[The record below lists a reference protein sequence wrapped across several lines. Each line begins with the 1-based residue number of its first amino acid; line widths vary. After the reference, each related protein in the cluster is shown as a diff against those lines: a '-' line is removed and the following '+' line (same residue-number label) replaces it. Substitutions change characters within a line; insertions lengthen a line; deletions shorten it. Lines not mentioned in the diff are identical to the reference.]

1 MADEKDTSS
10 ATVVLAL
17 LSGAAIGA
25 LAALLLAPQSG
36 EQTQRKIRGLAKKAG
51 KGLRDVSVQAE
62 DAWEDVIEQGRE
74 ILQDSQP
81 ILSKAIEAGRK
92 AMHRE
97 RKRPSGKK
105 EK

>member
-51 KGLRDVSVQAE
+51 RGLRDVSSQAE
-62 DAWEDVIEQGRE
+62 DTWEHAIEQGRE
-74 ILQDSQP
+74 LLKEQQP
-81 ILSKAIEAGRK
+81 ILDKAIEAGRK
-92 AMHRE
+92 AMR
-97 RKRPSGKK
+97 RARMAGKK
-105 EK
+105 RK

>member
-1 MADEKDTSS
+1 MTEERDTSS

-36 EQTQRKIRGLAKKAG
+36 EQTQRKMRGLAKKAG
-51 KGLRDVSVQAE
+51 KGLRDVSSQAE
-62 DAWEDVIEQGRE
+62 GAWEDVIEQGRE
-74 ILQDSQP
+74 LLQEGQP
-81 ILSKAIEAGRK
+81 ILARAIEAGRK
-92 AMHRE
+92 AMNRE

-105 EK
+105 GK